1 MTDTAELSAPRTVR
15 RTLFGVPEGH
25 DARVLLRLWEE
36 QRKAGHGLVHV
47 ALDDVRLA
55 RLVELI
61 AFYAPE
67 ISPIVLPG
75 WDCLPYDRVSP
86 NAEPVAARIRAFVE
100 LDRAREARD
109 APLVLTTVSAVLQ
122 KAPPPETFRHATLTL
137 SKGQRLA
144 PRTLETYFARNGYTR
159 TDTVREPG
167 EYAQRGGILDLFPP
181 GEAEP
186 VRIDL
191 FGDEIDSLRGF
202 DPLSQTSTGAV
213 ESVSLTPGAELFL
226 DEEAIA
232 RFRAG
237 YREAFGAV
245 LENDPLYEA
254 VSEARRFAGM
264 EHWQPLFFETMSPL
278 LDYAPGASVSLDH
291 QADAA
296 IAARHEQIAEFYE
309 ARSAYRKNAPKGA
322 NDAAVYK
329 PLPPERLY
337 LMQDAWAALRE
348 TRRVVDLSPYAPE
361 DAKHGAD
368 MGGRRIASFADV
380 RAQGGTPVMQAV
392 IERARTYQAEGK
404 RVLIAAYSAGSC
416 ERIRTMLH
424 DQHFDQAEVVQS
436 LSDAGAMPGAH
447 VGLAVL
453 GLEFGF
459 AAPDLA
465 VIAEQDVF
473 GERLVQ
479 TTRRKR
485 RKPGFLTDVSTLN
498 VGDLIVHADHGI
510 GRYDGLERIEVGGA
524 PHECVRLIYDG
535 GDKLFV
541 PVENVDVLTRFGAD
555 QGDSALDKLGGAG
568 WQNRK
573 ARVKKRLKDLA
584 DELMK
589 VAAARVTH
597 KTPPIQPPEGLY
609 QEFAARFP
617 YAETEDQQRAIE
629 DVIEDLDSGQPMDR
643 LICGDVGFGKTEV
656 ALRAA
661 LVVASAGQQVAVVV
675 PTTLLARQHIANFKR
690 RFAGFGLNVGGLSR
704 LVTSTESKAIKEG
717 LESGVIDIVIGTH
730 ALLSES
736 IKFKNLGLVI
746 VDEEQHFG
754 VKQKERL
761 KKLRANVH
769 VLTLTATPIPRT
781 LQLSLTGLRELSL
794 ITTPPVDRLAVRTVV
809 LPYDPVTVREALMR
823 EHFRGGQSFYVCPRV
838 EDIAKLEERLKD
850 LVPELKTVSAHG
862 QMSAT
867 MLGERMEAFDDGQF
881 DILLATNII
890 ESGLDIPR
898 ANTMIIHRADLFGL
912 AQLYQLRGR
921 IGRSKL
927 RGYAYFTYEGEKGL
941 GQTAQQRLH
950 VIETLDTLGAGFQL
964 ASYDM
969 DIRGAGNL
977 LGEEQSGHIRE
988 VGIEL
993 YQQLLE
999 EAVAA
1004 AKSGAKNAPEENW
1017 TPQIS
1022 LGLPVLIPDDFVP
1035 DLNVRLSLY
1044 RRLADLQEEAEVDGF
1059 AAELVDRF
1067 GKLPEE
1073 VENLLKT
1080 MALKRLCRRARV
1092 ERLDAGPKGAVI
1104 TFRQGGPADLGK
1116 LVAWVAKKQPLVK
1129 LRPDQKLVAQAAWND
1144 HDKRLKGV
1152 ERLMRELASLS
1163 P

>member
-1 MTDTAELSAPRTVR
+1 MSLAIESDTAVLAR
-15 RTLFGVPEGH
+15 RTLFGAPEGH
-25 DARVLLRLWEE
+25 DARVLLRVHEE
-36 QRKAGHGLVHV
+36 QQKAGLALIHV

-55 RLVELI
+55 RLIELL
-61 AFYAPE
+61 AFYAPHVK
-67 ISPIVLPG
+67 PIVIPG

-86 NAEPVAARIRAFVE
+86 NPEPVAARIQAFVQ
-100 LDRAREARD
+100 LDRARRAKET
-109 APLVLTTVSAVLQ
+109 PLVLTTVNALLQ
-122 KAPPPETFRHATLTL
+122 KAPPPDTFREATLIL
-137 SKGQRLA
+137 QKGQNLK
-144 PRTLETYFARNGYTR
+144 PKQLESYFARNGYTR

-181 GEAEP
+181 GESEP
-186 VRIDL
+186 VRLDL
-191 FGDEIDSLRGF
+191 FGDEIDSLRRF
-202 DPLSQTSTGAV
+202 DPLSQTSTGAA
-213 ESVSLTPGAELFL
+213 ESVVLTPSAELFL
-226 DEEAIA
+226 DAESIA

-237 YREAFGAV
+237 YREIFGAV
-245 LENDPLYEA
+245 LDDDPLYEA
-254 VSEARRFAGM
+254 ISAARRFAGM
-264 EHWQPLFFETMSPL
+264 EHWQPLFFESMTGL
-278 LDYAPGASVSLDH
+278 LDYLPNAALSLDH

-309 ARSAYRKNAPKGA
+309 ARVAYRKAAPKGA
-322 NDAAVYK
+322 GEGAVYK
-329 PLPPERLY
+329 PLPPDRLY
-337 LMQDAWAALRE
+337 LLPSAWTE
-348 TRRVVDLSPYAPE
+348 TRDRRRVFDLSPYAPE
-361 DAKHGAD
+361 DSKSGAD
-368 MGGRRIASFADV
+368 MGARRIVTFADV
-380 RAQGGTPVMQAV
+380 RTQGGTPIMAAV
-392 IERARTYQAEGK
+392 IERARAYQAENK
-404 RVLIAAYSAGSC
+404 RVLIAAYSTGSR

-424 DQHFDQAEVVQS
+424 DQHIDQSAMVES
-436 LSDAGAMPGAH
+436 LSEWESLPRATVALG
-447 VGLAVL
+447 VL

-459 AAPDLA
+459 SAPDLA
-465 VIAEQDVF
+465 IIAEQDVF

-479 TTRRKR
+479 TQRRKK
-485 RKPGFLTDVSTLN
+485 RKAGFLTDVSTLN
-498 VGDLIVHADHGI
+498 VGDLVVHADHGI
-510 GRYDGLERIEVGGA
+510 GRYDGLDRIEVGGA
-524 PHECVRLIYDG
+524 PHECVRLIYEG

-541 PVENVDVLTRFGAD
+541 PVENVDVLTRFGNDGGEA
-555 QGDSALDKLGGAG
+555 ALDKLGGLG

-589 VAAARVTH
+589 VAAARLTH
-597 KTPPIQPPEGLY
+597 KTEAVQPPEGSY
-609 QEFAARFP
+609 QEFSARFP

-629 DVIEDLDSGQPMDR
+629 DVLEDLDSGQPMDR

-661 LVVASAGQQVAVVV
+661 MVVASAGKQVALVV
-675 PTTLLARQHIANFKR
+675 PTTLLARQHFANFKK

-704 LVTSTESKAIKEG
+704 LVNSTETKQTKDG
-717 LESGVIDIVIGTH
+717 LESGAIDIVIGTH
-730 ALLSES
+730 ALLAES
-736 IKFKNLGLVI
+736 IAFKNLGLVI

-809 LPYDPVTVREALMR
+809 LPYDAVTIREGLMR

-838 EDIAKLEERLKD
+838 EDIAKLEERLKE
-850 LVPELKTVSAHG
+850 LVPELKIVSAHG

-867 MLGERMEAFDDGQF
+867 MLGERMTAFDEGQF

-898 ANTMIIHRADLFGL
+898 ANTMVIHRADLFGL

-927 RGYAYFTYEGEKGL
+927 RGYAYLTYEAEKGL

-1004 AKSGAKNAPEENW
+1004 AKSGAKAAPEENW

-1022 LGLPVLIPDDFVP
+1022 LGLPVLIPETYVP
-1035 DLNVRLSLY
+1035 DLNARLSLY
-1044 RRLADLQEEAEVDGF
+1044 RRLADLHEEAEVDGF
-1059 AAELVDRF
+1059 AAELADRF

-1080 MALKRLCRRARV
+1080 MALKRLCRRAHV
-1092 ERLDAGPKGAVI
+1092 ERLDAGPKGAVV
-1104 TFRQGGPADLGK
+1104 TFRRGGPADLGK
-1116 LVAWVAKKQPLVK
+1116 LVAWVSKKQPLVK

-1144 HDKRLKGV
+1144 HDKRLQGV
-1152 ERLMRELASLS
+1152 DRLMRELASLAA
-1163 P
+1163 